1 MTVSEDI
8 TSILKEEGT
17 RFIVSVPCK
26 LLDELIRLVDADPEF
41 THVPVTREEEG
52 IGICAG
58 AFLGGELPVIMM
70 QNSGLGNSINAIAS
84 LISLYNIPLI
94 MIMSHRGTA
103 GEKIK
108 AQIPM
113 GNVVPKLLEDIEVEY
128 KMIHHGNDVEE
139 MRGIIRKAKEGSK
152 PVAIL
157 LPFSFWGVGS
167 K

>member
-1 MTVSEDI
+1 MNVSEEI
-8 TSILKEEGT
+8 TRILKEENT

-84 LISLYNIPLI
+84 LISLYGIPLI

-113 GNVVPKLLEDIEVEY
+113 GKMVPKLLEDMEIEY
-128 KMIHHGNDVEE
+128 KIILHGNDVGE
-139 MRGIIRKAKEGSK
+139 IRKIIKKASEGSK
-152 PVAIL
+152 PMAIL
-157 LPFSFWGVGS
+157 LPFSFWGVES